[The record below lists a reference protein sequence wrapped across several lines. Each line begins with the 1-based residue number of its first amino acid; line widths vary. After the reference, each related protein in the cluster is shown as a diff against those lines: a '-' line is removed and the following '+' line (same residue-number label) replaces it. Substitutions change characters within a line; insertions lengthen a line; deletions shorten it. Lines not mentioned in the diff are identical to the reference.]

1 MLICHV
7 SIVAKN
13 GQTKRRLWRRPFVF
27 LEATI
32 RDFEQAWSVGCN
44 LQPQHLMPSNPTHL
58 TFKGS

>member
-27 LEATI
+27 LAATI
-32 RDFEQAWSVGCN
+32 GDFEVSGGRLVAICN
-44 LQPQHLMPSNPTHL
+44 LSTRSL
-58 TFKGS
+58 

>member
-27 LEATI
+27 LAATI
-32 RDFEQAWSVGCN
+32 RDSEASSGQLVAICN
-44 LQPQHLMPSNPTHL
+44 LSTRSL
-58 TFKGS
+58 